1 VLVGGLAVAIVTR
14 AVTLPFDARSEV
26 VLRRYGLST
35 QTWGTWWVDQA
46 KGFGITTGLL
56 LVVLLAVYGLMRLW
70 PLWWWAPASAAAA
83 VLVIVV
89 SFGYPL
95 VVEPAFNRFTPMP
108 DGPLRSSLLE
118 LAERDAVP
126 VRDVLVADA
135 SRRTTALNAYVSGF
149 GATRRIVVYD
159 TLLRRADDGEVRSVV
174 AHELGHAK
182 RNDVLQGTLLGALG
196 AAAAVCLISLLISW
210 GPLLRR
216 AGVDAVGDPR
226 SIALFLTVVALLG
239 FATAPAQLLVSR
251 RIEARADVH
260 ALELTRDPAT
270 FVSMQRRLATQNLSD
285 VDPPAVVYGLFASHP
300 TAPERIAMARTWARV
315 AGVPEPP
322 DAAEDTGR

>member
-1 VLVGGLAVAIVTR
+1 
-14 AVTLPFDARSEV
+14 
-26 VLRRYGLST
+26 
-35 QTWGTWWVDQA
+35 
-46 KGFGITTGLL
+46 
-56 LVVLLAVYGLMRLW
+56 
-70 PLWWWAPASAAAA
+70 

-118 LAERDAVP
+118 LAERDA
-126 VRDVLVADA
+126 RA
-135 SRRTTALNAYVSGF
+135 R
-149 GATRRIVVYD
+149 TRRARG
-159 TLLRRADDGEVRSVV
+159 RRVAADDRTQRLRVRIRRDPTHRRLRHP
-174 AHELGHAK
+174 AAACRRRRGPQRRRPRAGARE

-260 ALELTRDPAT
+260 AL
-270 FVSMQRRLATQNLSD
+270 
-285 VDPPAVVYGLFASHP
+285 
-300 TAPERIAMARTWARV
+300 
-315 AGVPEPP
+315 
-322 DAAEDTGR
+322 